1 MQLQLPIVKVL
12 RLRRLLQLLG
22 LLLLKLLMTRK
33 LPPPPLQLATP
44 FLQALLM
51 IPLFPKSPPRS
62 PASPFRSCCVPKYA
76 GSDEAP
82 AAG

>member
-12 RLRRLLQLLG
+12 RRRLRLLG
-22 LLLLKLLMTRK
+22 LLLLTLLMTRK